1 MIGRIDIEQRVREWN
16 LRADIVEK
24 DYVLGW
30 LLWGIGTEPVFR
42 ETWAFKGGTCLK
54 NVS

>member
-1 MIGRIDIEQRVREWN
+1 MIDKEEIKEFSSKMG

-30 LLWGIGTEPVFR
+30 LLEGIS
-42 ETWAFKGGTCLK
+42 AHKKLSK
-54 NVS
+54 SI